1 MRTRANLDISK
12 FFISVA
18 PMEIMFMYIFFL
30 ESVRYIFL
38 ARLSTNVSL

>member
-18 PMEIMFMYIFFL
+18 PIEIMFMHIFFL
-30 ESVRYIFL
+30 KSVRYIFL
-38 ARLSTNVSL
+38 ARLSINVSL